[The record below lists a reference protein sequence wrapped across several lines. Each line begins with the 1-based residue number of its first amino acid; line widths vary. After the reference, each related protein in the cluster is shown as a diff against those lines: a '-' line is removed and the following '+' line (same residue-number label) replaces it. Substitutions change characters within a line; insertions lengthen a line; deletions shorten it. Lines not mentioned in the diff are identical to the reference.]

1 MKGQIVLV
9 TGSTDGIG
17 KQTALELARL
27 GAHVLVHGR
36 SQERAAAAR
45 DEIRRQV
52 DNAQVAEIVG
62 DLASLGEV
70 RQLAATLQQRYDRLD
85 VLINNAGVFMNER
98 RLTEDGLEM
107 TFAVNHLAP
116 FLLTQLLMNSLRAAP
131 KARIITVSS
140 VAHQRARVDFYNLQ
154 GERNFNGY
162 GAYALSKLWNILFKY
177 ELAERLAGT
186 GITANTPYASS

>member
-36 SQERAAAAR
+36 SEERAAAAR

-85 VLINNAGVFMNER
+85 VLINSAGVFMNE
-98 RLTEDGLEM
+98 G
-107 TFAVNHLAP
+107 V
-116 FLLTQLLMNSLRAAP
+116 LRG
-131 KARIITVSS
+131 
-140 VAHQRARVDFYNLQ
+140 RA
-154 GERNFNGY
+154 
-162 GAYALSKLWNILFKY
+162 
-177 ELAERLAGT
+177 
-186 GITANTPYASS
+186 